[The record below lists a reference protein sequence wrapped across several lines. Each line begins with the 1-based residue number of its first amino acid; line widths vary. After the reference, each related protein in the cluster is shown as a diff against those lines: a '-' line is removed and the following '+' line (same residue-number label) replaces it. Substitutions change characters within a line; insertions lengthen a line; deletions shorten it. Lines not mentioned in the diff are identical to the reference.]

1 MKVLVAT
8 KESQGARKNDFCHV
22 PEGELVTFAGECCV
36 DKNDVDGK
44 CGCRRS
50 MSGTLS
56 LKATTTFKVVEN
68 EDGLAVLQ
76 DAVRE
81 SYKRGG
87 WDHFMGAK
95 DTETMIKAD
104 VRELIRVAG
113 CFDAG
118 QVLEKRGSKIQSR
131 DRSANLWRLR

>member
-1 MKVLVAT
+1 MKALVAT
-8 KESQGARKNDFCHV
+8 KQSQGARKNDFCHV
-22 PEGELVTFAGECCV
+22 PEGELVTFAGEC
-36 DKNDVDGK
+36 DTDRDSVDGN

-56 LKATTTFKVVEN
+56 LKATTTFKVVELPGGIA
-68 EDGLAVLQ
+68 ELAT
-76 DAVRE
+76 AVRE

-87 WDHFMGAK
+87 WDSFMKPAEI
-95 DTETMIKAD
+95 ETMIKAD
-104 VRELIRVAG
+104 VRELVRVAG
-113 CFDAG
+113 CFDLG